1 MNRDRW
7 KKISLILDV
16 ALSYPGE
23 KRTTFIND
31 VCNNDPDLIREVNEL
46 LETLSEPDDESF
58 FEHPEENDQLIHSVL
73 HENSEPE
80 SDVYKNGTAV
90 DRWVLSD
97 LIGKGGMGSV
107 YKAERIGDGE
117 VHQTVA
123 LKIIHKS
130 LVTPSHLDR
139 FKLEQQI
146 LSGLEHPNI
155 ARFIDSGVTSDG
167 VPYMVMERVE
177 GDPILDYCDKH
188 RLGINQRIEIFK
200 TVCRTIQYAH
210 KSLVVHRDLKSENI
224 LVTPE
229 SRVKILDFGIAKL
242 LDPNVYDYSII
253 ETQPG
258 TRLLSLEYASPEQIK
273 GGPVKTSSDIYSLG
287 ILLYKLLVG
296 IHPFDVDEHSYRE
309 VEELVLEKDPPMPS
323 KRFTNCADDKMKV
336 LIAGGRR
343 EEPAGLIKKVSGDL
357 DAIVQ
362 KTLRKDPERRY
373 ISVEALIVDLER
385 HQKARPIFAR
395 PDSYGYRFRKFSY
408 RRRWAI
414 TTVLVVM
421 LVLISGITATLW
433 QANEAEVNAR
443 RAELQAQRAVQV
455 TDFLVELFESGDP
468 EVARGNEISIAGLL
482 AAGIDKARDPNLD
495 SRLQINMLSTLGR
508 VYLSLGEYPTSIDLL
523 EEALQL
529 ADSEQDAELA
539 LLTADIQTYL
549 GLNFR
554 FTGNLAI
561 ADSLLQKAFENRR
574 AMLGENHPET
584 ISSMDDWAAVKIY
597 RSHDLE
603 LADSLFTDILERRQR
618 VLGDDDE
625 DLAESL
631 NNLGYIKTRK
641 GEFAK
646 ALSLYEEAS
655 GIYNNLFDDHHPKS
669 MSVMSSIAFLY
680 HKLGD
685 FGRSESI
692 RRETIEIRRKVLGE
706 KHPHLAMSYHY
717 LAELLRDAGR
727 TGEALENSRVAVK
740 IMQDAGTT
748 LPAYPDA
755 LILLATIYHDLNDR
769 LSAAETYRSASAAC
783 IAQRGI
789 NAPVC
794 YRLNLTIGEFFM
806 EEDEYTEAYAY
817 LQQSYDAMRLI
828 LEPGHPQLI
837 KVRELLSRS

>member
-1 MNRDRW
+1 
-7 KKISLILDV
+7 
-16 ALSYPGE
+16 
-23 KRTTFIND
+23 
-31 VCNNDPDLIREVNEL
+31 
-46 LETLSEPDDESF
+46 
-58 FEHPEENDQLIHSVL
+58 
-73 HENSEPE
+73 
-80 SDVYKNGTAV
+80 
-90 DRWVLSD
+90 
-97 LIGKGGMGSV
+97 
-107 YKAERIGDGE
+107 
-117 VHQTVA
+117 
-123 LKIIHKS
+123 
-130 LVTPSHLDR
+130 
-139 FKLEQQI
+139 
-146 LSGLEHPNI
+146 
-155 ARFIDSGVTSDG
+155 
-167 VPYMVMERVE
+167 
-177 GDPILDYCDKH
+177 
-188 RLGINQRIEIFK
+188 
-200 TVCRTIQYAH
+200 
-210 KSLVVHRDLKSENI
+210 
-224 LVTPE
+224 
-229 SRVKILDFGIAKL
+229 
-242 LDPNVYDYSII
+242 
-253 ETQPG
+253 
-258 TRLLSLEYASPEQIK
+258 
-273 GGPVKTSSDIYSLG
+273 
-287 ILLYKLLVG
+287 
-296 IHPFDVDEHSYRE
+296 
-309 VEELVLEKDPPMPS
+309 
-323 KRFTNCADDKMKV
+323 
-336 LIAGGRR
+336 
-343 EEPAGLIKKVSGDL
+343 
-357 DAIVQ
+357 
-362 KTLRKDPERRY
+362 
-373 ISVEALIVDLER
+373 
-385 HQKARPIFAR
+385 
-395 PDSYGYRFRKFSY
+395 
-408 RRRWAI
+408 
-414 TTVLVVM
+414 M

-529 ADSEQDAELA
+529 ANSEQDAELA

-669 MSVMSSIAFLY
+669 ISVMSSIAFLY